1 LRLSR
6 DFFFKNSNHNAAAN
20 NEVINNPSA
29 ITNSILAPAAFQTN
43 RQTQQPAASNR
54 FDMLED
60 LETLADEDK
69 NFGRTRSLLD
79 PAQLDDLERKRK
91 MNLQHKREIEQ
102 QIAEKNR
109 IKSLEDEVSTLS
121 TLKIENEA
129 KRINT
134 INQLSEQVKR
144 QNPQYKNLD
153 NVLATNRNERAT
165 IANVMNPEKESAS
178 NFELDNVSARGQLT
192 QTRATETFKKMQEA
206 ELAAAEEKHKK
217 LLKRLKH
224 GGHDTSAL
232 ERKFQELKARLTGQP
247 IPQNNNSNNNNN
259 SQPNLNSLNL
269 NLGML
274 NNQIESS
281 NHNQNNKNVVS
292 NRHMM
297 NQSSMSMMS
306 EPEQRLSKEKN
317 RLERMLLRSNEN
329 DGEDNNDG
337 NSSYKMRKILEIL
350 REDPEDMPAE
360 LNEEQLRYLLKSVAR
375 NNNNN
380 NSNDVSLAFFTSIL

>member
-1 LRLSR
+1 MRLSR